1 MTSSPSSPQP
11 EPVRI
16 DSRLYR
22 QMIDHLSR
30 VQPDEGCGLIAF
42 SGSRPVK
49 IYPGTNIHAQPADHY
64 RMDDNEVVD
73 AINEM
78 DRQGW
83 WLGAIYHSH
92 PRSAPTPSTTDIRE
106 ANWPDALMIIV
117 SLRDS
122 EPETRAYRIIDG
134 EPVEVRLEVLP
145 ERASWIHNLRDR
157 VNESLIPKGLES
169 VTPAATNGH
178 LAATGSEGVEH
189 VTQPAPFD
197 GAPRRAMI
205 GILGGMGP
213 LATAD
218 LYTKII
224 YATPAANDQQHIP
237 VSIYADPRV
246 PDRTQALLGEGED
259 PTPWLVYGAQ
269 QLEQSGVDFIVIPC
283 NTAHAFLDRIQPEV
297 ETPIVSMI
305 DAAATAIA
313 ETYPEAKV
321 VGLLATSGTI
331 GSEMYQKA
339 LQNRGLDTIVP
350 DTDLQQRC
358 VMAAIGRVKAGQM
371 DGEATSL
378 LAQAGESLVA
388 RGADVLL
395 AACTEIPVVLQQQ
408 HVQVPLVD
416 ATETLARIAVSTAL
430 HLEEMDRA
438 GSPQW
443 ETVTTG
449 WSAR

>member
-11 EPVRI
+11 DPVRI

-30 VQPDEGCGLIAF
+30 VQPNEGCGLIAF
-42 SGSRPVK
+42 SGGRPVK
-49 IYPGTNIHAQPADHY
+49 IYPGTNVHPQPADHY

-73 AINEM
+73 AVNEM

-92 PRSAPTPSTTDIRE
+92 PRSSPTPSTTDIRE

-117 SLRDS
+117 SLRNS
-122 EPETRAYRIIDG
+122 EPETRGYRVVDG
-134 EPVEVRLEVLP
+134 QPVEALLEVLP

-157 VNESLIPKGLES
+157 VNESLIPKGLEP
-169 VTPAATNGH
+169 VLPASNGH
-178 LAATGSEGVEH
+178 LAASGSEQSDVLAR
-189 VTQPAPFD
+189 PALFD

-224 YATPAANDQQHIP
+224 HSTPAAQDQQHIP

-246 PDRTQALLGEGED
+246 PDRTAALLGEGED
-259 PTPWLVYGAQ
+259 PTPWLVHGAQ
-269 QLEQSGVDFIVIPC
+269 QLEQTGADFIVIPC

-297 ETPIVSMI
+297 DIPIVSMI

-313 ETYPEAKV
+313 ERYPEAKM
-321 VGLLATSGTI
+321 VGLLATTGTI
-331 GSEMYQKA
+331 GSEMYQQA
-339 LQNRGLDTIVP
+339 LRSRGLDTIVP
-350 DTDLQQRC
+350 DNDLQQRC
-358 VMAAIGRVKAGQM
+358 VMTAIGRVKAGQM

-378 LAQAGESLVA
+378 LARAGESLVA
-388 RGADVLL
+388 RGAQVLL

-408 HVQVPLVD
+408 HVNAPLVD

-449 WSAR
+449 WSTR